1 MDERSQHPE
10 ANDATSPW
18 AGSEGR
24 AAVFLDRDGT
34 VIQERE
40 YLADPDGVSLIPG
53 AIEGMHLLVEAGFRL
68 VVVTNQS
75 GIARGLYGVDDYRAV
90 AGRLDEELAREG
102 LTLDGT
108 YFCPHH
114 PEFSGPCKCRK
125 PALGMYLQAARDLG
139 LDLPDSFFIGDRR
152 KDVEPGR
159 ALGGQGI
166 LVRTGYGVEE
176 EAGVG
181 EGTAVFDS
189 LLDAARWIVAEGRT
203 ISRP

>member
-1 MDERSQHPE
+1 MDERPQHPE
-10 ANDATSPW
+10 ADHAANLR

-34 VIQERE
+34 VIRERE
-40 YLADPDGVSLIPG
+40 YLADPEGVSLIPG
-53 AIEGMHLLVEAGFRL
+53 AVEGMHLLVEAGFVL
-68 VVVTNQS
+68 VVITNQS
-75 GIARGLYGVDDYRAV
+75 GIARGLYGLEDYRAV
-90 AGRLDEELAREG
+90 ADRLDVELAREG
-102 LTLDGT
+102 LRLDGT

-114 PEFSGPCKCRK
+114 PEFSGPCPCRK
-125 PALGMYLQAARDLG
+125 PDLGMYLQAARELG
-139 LDLPDSFFIGDRR
+139 LDLPNSFFIGDRQ

-159 ALGGQGI
+159 VLGGQGI

-189 LLDAARWIVAEGRT
+189 LLDAARWIVRKG
-203 ISRP
+203 